1 MPALAD
7 SSNFMDR
14 MNDMS
19 KLKATYARSRVPLY
33 IQVASALRRRI
44 ETGQWQ
50 PGQKIS
56 TLEEL
61 EQEFEVARVTV
72 RQATGLLQ
80 NEGLVQ
86 RQQGRG
92 TFVTDKVQDKH
103 WLELETSWASLIA
116 PIQSNVPKM
125 IKVNNPPL
133 WPRLAPEDGTLA
145 EDYVFLRS
153 VQFKDDAP
161 YAVVN
166 VHLER
171 GIHARDPDTFL
182 THTALPVLAT
192 LGGID
197 IEQAHQTL
205 IIGTADPVTAS
216 LLHVPMGTPTAECHC
231 VVTNREGVAIYVA
244 EIIYRND
251 CIKLYIKLLDRSK
264 SRNGARNPDAKTK
277 SSKASSAASSSRSR
291 KKARGSKPH

>member
-1 MPALAD
+1 
-7 SSNFMDR
+7 
-14 MNDMS
+14 MNGMS
-19 KLKATYARSRVPLY
+19 KLKTMYARSRVPLY

-72 RQATGLLQ
+72 RQATEILQ

-92 TFVTDKVQDKH
+92 TFVTGKLQNKH
-103 WLELETSWASLIA
+103 WLELETSWESLIA
-116 PIQSNVPKM
+116 PIRSNVPKFM
-125 IKVNNPPL
+125 RVANPPP
-133 WPRLAPEDGTLA
+133 WPRLAPEEGALA
-145 EDYVFLRS
+145 DQYVFLRS
-153 VQFKDDAP
+153 VQFQGDAP

-171 GIHARDPDTFL
+171 GIYDRDPDAFL

-192 LGGID
+192 LDGVD
-197 IEQAHQTL
+197 IEHAHQTL
-205 IIGTADPVTAS
+205 IIGTADTVTAG
-216 LLHVPMGTPTAECHC
+216 LLDVPLGTPTAECHC

-244 EIIYRND
+244 EIVYRND
-251 CIKLYIKLLDRSK
+251 CVKLYINLLDRSAPRVAAEDPGAKTRAAIAGSQSRTRK
-264 SRNGARNPDAKTK
+264 SADRNGRA
-277 SSKASSAASSSRSR
+277 
-291 KKARGSKPH
+291 H